1 MEGFT
6 PWPPEFEAR
15 YVAEGYWSDRLLGD
29 VLRGGDPE
37 RTALVA
43 GDERLT
49 YAELD
54 RRADRTAAGF
64 ARLGIRR
71 GDRVVVQ
78 LPNTSS
84 FIVVFLALVRIGAAP
99 VLALPAHRSSE
110 IGYLCEL
117 SEARAYVIPDV
128 HGGFDHRE
136 LARSLPV
143 EHVVVDGDAQEFL
156 ALADLDAD
164 PVTEAD
170 PVTDAGPV
178 TEADPGADAG
188 VASGVASE
196 AGLTAGSG
204 GASVS
209 CERPDPADVGVFLL
223 SGGTTGLPKLI
234 PRTHRDYVYNLEAS
248 AEVCGFT
255 SETVYLVVLP
265 VAHNFA
271 LACPGVLGVFARG
284 GTVVLAPSGSPDEA
298 FPLIERE
305 RVTICAMVPPI
316 ALLWLEAVSW
326 STEDLSSL
334 ELLQVGGAKFAA
346 ERAAQVPDVLGCAVQ
361 QVLGMAEGLLNYTRL
376 DDPGELVDTTQG
388 RPLSP
393 ADEIRVVDSEGAD
406 VAPGEIGELLTRGP
420 YTLRGYYR
428 APEHNARSFTP
439 DGFYRTGD
447 LVRRLPSGH
456 LVVEGRAKDQI
467 NRGGDKISAEELENH
482 LLAHPAVHDAA
493 VVGIPDAAMGERTCA
508 FLIVRGQAP
517 TLREIKAFLRERGVA
532 AYKWPD
538 RVQPVEAFPRT
549 PVGKVSKKDLA
560 AGLR

>member
-6 PWPPEFEAR
+6 PWPQEVAAR
-15 YVAEGYWSDRLLGD
+15 YLAEGYWSDRPLGD
-29 VLRGGDPE
+29 VLNGGDPE

-54 RRADRTAAGF
+54 RRAERTAAGF

-78 LPNTSS
+78 LPNTTS
-84 FIVVFLALVRIGAAP
+84 FVVVFLALVRIGAAP

-117 SEARAYVIPDV
+117 SEARAYVIPDA
-128 HGGFDHRE
+128 HGGFDYRD
-136 LARSLPV
+136 LARSLAV

-156 ALADLDAD
+156 ALADLD
-164 PVTEAD
+164 
-170 PVTDAGPV
+170 TDLDRGSALDSDRTPGRDTAPDHGLVSGPV
-178 TEADPGADAG
+178 
-188 VASGVASE
+188 SY
-196 AGLTAGSG
+196 
-204 GASVS
+204 
-209 CERPDPADVGVFLL
+209 ERPDPADVGVFLL

-255 SETVYLVVLP
+255 RETVYLVVLP

-271 LACPGVLGVFARG
+271 LACPGVLGVFAKG

-305 RVTICAMVPPI
+305 RVTVCAVVPPI
-316 ALLWLEAVSW
+316 ALLWLEAASW
-326 STEDLSSL
+326 SREDLSSL
-334 ELLQVGGAKFAA
+334 RLLQVGGAKFAA
-346 ERAAQVPDVLGCAVQ
+346 ERAERVPGVLGCAVQ
-361 QVLGMAEGLLNYTRL
+361 QVFGMAEGLLNYTRL
-376 DDPGELVDTTQG
+376 DDPRELVDTTQG

-393 ADEIRVVDSEGAD
+393 ADEILVVDSDGAE
-406 VAPGEIGELLTRGP
+406 VAPGEVGELLTRGP

-428 APEHNARSFTP
+428 APEHNARSFTT

-447 LVRRLPSGH
+447 LVRVLPSGH
-456 LVVEGRAKDQI
+456 LVVEGRDKDQI

-482 LLAHPAVHDAA
+482 LLAHPAVHDVA
-493 VVGIPDAAMGERTCA
+493 VVGIPDPVMGERTCA
-508 FLIVRGQAP
+508 FLIVRDQAP
-517 TLREIKAFLRERGVA
+517 TLREIKRFLRERGVA
-532 AYKWPD
+532 GYKWPD
-538 RVQPVEAFPRT
+538 RVEPVEAFPRT
-549 PVGKVSKKDLA
+549 PVGKISKKELA
-560 AGLR
+560 ASLR

>member
-6 PWPPEFEAR
+6 PWPEEFAAR
-15 YVAEGYWSDRLLGD
+15 YLAEGYWSDRLLGD

-43 GDERLT
+43 GKERLT

-54 RRADRTAAGF
+54 RRAERAAAGF
-64 ARLGIRR
+64 ARLGVRR

-78 LPNTSS
+78 LPNTAS
-84 FIVVFLALVRIGAAP
+84 FVVVFLALVRIGAAP

-128 HGGFDHRE
+128 HGGFDYRE
-136 LARSLPV
+136 LARSLAV
-143 EHVVVDGDAQEFL
+143 EHVVVDGDAQEFT
-156 ALADLDAD
+156 ALADLDRGLD
-164 PVTEAD
+164 PGLD
-170 PVTDAGPV
+170 PGSDPALDSGHGAGAGPV
-178 TEADPGADAG
+178 
-188 VASGVASE
+188 SY
-196 AGLTAGSG
+196 
-204 GASVS
+204 
-209 CERPDPADVGVFLL
+209 ERPDPADVGVFLL

-255 SETVYLVVLP
+255 RETVYLVVLP

-271 LACPGVLGVFARG
+271 LACPGVLGVFAKG

-305 RVTICAMVPPI
+305 RATVCAVVPPI
-316 ALLWLEAVSW
+316 ALLWLEEAPW
-326 STEDLSSL
+326 SSEDLSSL
-334 ELLQVGGAKFAA
+334 RLLQVGGAKFAA
-346 ERAAQVPDVLGCAVQ
+346 ERAAQVPGVLGCAVQ

-376 DDPGELVDTTQG
+376 DDPRELVDTTQG

-393 ADEIRVVDSEGAD
+393 ADEILVVDSDGAE
-406 VAPGEIGELLTRGP
+406 VAPGEVGELLTRGP

-447 LVRRLPSGH
+447 LVRVLPSGH
-456 LVVEGRAKDQI
+456 LVVEGRDKDQI

-493 VVGIPDAAMGERTCA
+493 VVGTPDPVMGERTCA
-508 FLIVRGQAP
+508 FLIVRDQAP
-517 TLREIKAFLRERGVA
+517 TLREIKQFLKERGVA
-532 AYKWPD
+532 GYKWPD
-538 RVQPVEAFPRT
+538 RVELVETFPRT
-549 PVGKVSKKDLA
+549 PVGKISKKELA
-560 AGLR
+560 ASLR

>member
-6 PWPPEFEAR
+6 PWPEEFEAR
-15 YVAEGYWSDRLLGD
+15 YLAEGYWSDRLLGD
-29 VLRGGDPE
+29 VLSGGDPG

-54 RRADRTAAGF
+54 RRAERTAAGF
-64 ARLGIRR
+64 ARLGVRR

-78 LPNTSS
+78 LPNTTS
-84 FIVVFLALVRIGAAP
+84 FVVVFLALVRIGAAP

-136 LARSLPV
+136 LARSLSV
-143 EHVVVDGDAQEFL
+143 EHVVVDGDAQEFT
-156 ALADLDAD
+156 ALADLDLDLDSGSD
-164 PVTEAD
+164 PVEY
-170 PVTDAGPV
+170 
-178 TEADPGADAG
+178 
-188 VASGVASE
+188 
-196 AGLTAGSG
+196 
-204 GASVS
+204 
-209 CERPDPADVGVFLL
+209 ERPDPADVGVFLL

-248 AEVCGFT
+248 AEVCGFDR
-255 SETVYLVVLP
+255 ETVYLVVLP

-271 LACPGVLGVFARG
+271 LACPGILGVFANG
-284 GTVVLAPSGSPDEA
+284 GTVVLAASGSPDEA

-305 RVTICAMVPPI
+305 RATVCAVVPPI
-316 ALLWLEAVSW
+316 ALLWLEAASW
-326 STEDLSSL
+326 SKEDLSSL
-334 ELLQVGGAKFAA
+334 RLLQVGGAKFAA
-346 ERAAQVPDVLGCAVQ
+346 ERARQVPGVLGCAVQ

-376 DDPGELVDTTQG
+376 DDPRELVDTTQG
-388 RPLSP
+388 RPLSV
-393 ADEIRVVDSEGAD
+393 ADEILVVDSDGAE
-406 VAPGEIGELLTRGP
+406 VAPGEVGELLTRGP

-447 LVRRLPSGH
+447 LVRVLPSGH
-456 LVVEGRAKDQI
+456 LVVEGRDKDQI

-493 VVGIPDAAMGERTCA
+493 VVGVPDAVMGERTCA
-508 FLIVRGQAP
+508 FLIVRDQAP
-517 TLREIKAFLRERGVA
+517 TLRELKLFLKERGVA
-532 AYKWPD
+532 GYKWPD
-538 RVQPVEAFPRT
+538 RVELVETFPRT
-549 PVGKVSKKDLA
+549 PVGKVSKKELA
-560 AGLR
+560 ASLR

>member
-6 PWPPEFEAR
+6 PWPEEFAAR
-15 YVAEGYWSDRLLGD
+15 YLAEGYWSDRLLGD
-29 VLRGGDPE
+29 VLRGGDPG

-54 RRADRTAAGF
+54 RRAERAAAGF

-78 LPNTSS
+78 LPNTTS
-84 FIVVFLALVRIGAAP
+84 FVVVFLALVRIGAAP

-128 HGGFDHRE
+128 YGGFDYRD
-136 LARSLPV
+136 LARSLAV
-143 EHVVVDGDAQEFL
+143 EHVVVDGDAQEFTP
-156 ALADLDAD
+156 LADLDLDLDQDLGSGSGAGLGVD
-164 PVTEAD
+164 RGSGSDAVLDSGAG
-170 PVTDAGPV
+170 AGPV
-178 TEADPGADAG
+178 
-188 VASGVASE
+188 VY
-196 AGLTAGSG
+196 
-204 GASVS
+204 
-209 CERPDPADVGVFLL
+209 ERPDPADVGVFLL

-248 AEVCGFT
+248 AEVCGFDR
-255 SETVYLVVLP
+255 ETVYLVVLP

-271 LACPGVLGVFARG
+271 LACPGVLGVFAKG

-305 RVTICAMVPPI
+305 RATVCAVVPPI
-316 ALLWLEAVSW
+316 ALLWLEAASW
-326 STEDLSSL
+326 SKEDLSSL
-334 ELLQVGGAKFAA
+334 RLLQVGGAKFAA
-346 ERAAQVPDVLGCAVQ
+346 ERAAQVPGVLGCAVQ

-376 DDPGELVDTTQG
+376 DDPRELVDTTQG

-393 ADEIRVVDSEGAD
+393 ADEILVVDSDGAE
-406 VAPGEIGELLTRGP
+406 VAPGEVGELLTRGP

-447 LVRRLPSGH
+447 LVRMLPTGH
-456 LVVEGRAKDQI
+456 LVVEGRDKDQI

-493 VVGIPDAAMGERTCA
+493 VVGTPDPVMGERTCA
-508 FLIVRGQAP
+508 FLIVRDQAP
-517 TLREIKAFLRERGVA
+517 TLREIKQFLKERGVA
-532 AYKWPD
+532 GYKWPD
-538 RVQPVEAFPRT
+538 RVELVETFPRT
-549 PVGKVSKKDLA
+549 PVGKISKKELA
-560 AGLR
+560 ASLR

>member
-6 PWPPEFEAR
+6 PWPEEFEAR

-37 RTALVA
+37 RVALVA

-54 RRADRTAAGF
+54 RRAGRTAAGF

-84 FIVVFLALVRIGAAP
+84 FVVVFLALVRIGAAP

-136 LARSLPV
+136 LARSLSV

-164 PVTEAD
+164 PGD
-170 PVTDAGPV
+170 
-178 TEADPGADAG
+178 
-188 VASGVASE
+188 
-196 AGLTAGSG
+196 
-204 GASVS
+204 VS
-209 CERPDPADVGVFLL
+209 YERPGPADVGVFLL

-255 SETVYLVVLP
+255 PATVYLVVLP

-271 LACPGVLGVFARG
+271 LACPGVLGVFAKG

-305 RVTICAMVPPI
+305 RVTVCAMVPPI
-316 ALLWLEAVSW
+316 ALLWLEAASW
-326 STEDLSSL
+326 SKEDLSSL

-346 ERAAQVPDVLGCAVQ
+346 ERAAQVPGVLGCAVQ

-376 DDPGELVDTTQG
+376 DDPRELVDTTQG

-393 ADEIRVVDSEGAD
+393 ADEIRVVDSEGAE
-406 VAPGEIGELLTRGP
+406 VAPGEVGELLTRGP

-447 LVRRLPSGH
+447 LVRRLPTGH

-517 TLREIKAFLRERGVA
+517 TLREIKAFLKERGVA

-538 RVQPVEAFPRT
+538 RVRLVETFPRT
-549 PVGKVSKKDLA
+549 PVGKVSKKELA
-560 AGLR
+560 ADLS

>member
-1 MEGFT
+1 VEGFT
-6 PWPPEFEAR
+6 PWPQEFAAR
-15 YVAEGYWSDRLLGD
+15 YLAEGYWSDRLLGD
-29 VLRGGDPE
+29 VLNGGDPE

-54 RRADRTAAGF
+54 RRAERTAVGF
-64 ARLGIRR
+64 ARLGIRH

-78 LPNTSS
+78 LPNTTS
-84 FIVVFLALVRIGAAP
+84 FVVVFLALVRIGAAP
-99 VLALPAHRSSE
+99 VLALPAHRGSE

-117 SEARAYVIPDV
+117 SEARAYVIPDA
-128 HGGFDHRE
+128 HGGFDYRD
-136 LARSLPV
+136 LARSLAV

-156 ALADLDAD
+156 ALADLDTGPAPDRDHAPAPGGDRGPERDTDPGLGLGSALDRD
-164 PVTEAD
+164 PVF
-170 PVTDAGPV
+170 GPV
-178 TEADPGADAG
+178 PY
-188 VASGVASE
+188 
-196 AGLTAGSG
+196 
-204 GASVS
+204 
-209 CERPDPADVGVFLL
+209 ERPDPADVGVFLL

-255 SETVYLVVLP
+255 RETVYLVVLP

-271 LACPGVLGVFARG
+271 LACPGVLGVFAKG

-305 RVTICAMVPPI
+305 RVTVCAVVPPI
-316 ALLWLEAVSW
+316 ALLWLEAAVW
-326 STEDLSSL
+326 SREDLSSL
-334 ELLQVGGAKFAA
+334 RLLQVGGAKFAA
-346 ERAAQVPDVLGCAVQ
+346 ERAERVPGVLGCAVQ

-376 DDPGELVDTTQG
+376 DDPRELVDTTQG

-393 ADEIRVVDSEGAD
+393 ADEILVVDSGGAE
-406 VAPGEIGELLTRGP
+406 VAPGEVGELLTRGP

-428 APEHNARSFTP
+428 APEHNARAFTS

-447 LVRRLPSGH
+447 LVRVLPSGH
-456 LVVEGRAKDQI
+456 LVVEGRDKDQI

-493 VVGIPDAAMGERTCA
+493 VVGIPDPVMGERTCA
-508 FLIVRGQAP
+508 FLVARDRAP
-517 TLREIKAFLRERGVA
+517 TLREIKRFLKERGVA
-532 AYKWPD
+532 GYKWPD
-538 RVQPVEAFPRT
+538 RVEPVEAFPRT
-549 PVGKVSKKDLA
+549 PVGKVSKKELA
-560 AGLR
+560 ASLR

>member
-6 PWPPEFEAR
+6 PWPDEFAAR
-15 YVAEGYWSDRLLGD
+15 YLAEGYWSDRLLGD
-29 VLRGGDPE
+29 VLSGGDPE

-54 RRADRTAAGF
+54 RRAERTAAGF

-78 LPNTSS
+78 LPNTTS
-84 FIVVFLALVRIGAAP
+84 FVVVFLALVRIGAAP

-128 HGGFDHRE
+128 HGGFDYRD
-136 LARSLPV
+136 LARSLAV

-156 ALADLDAD
+156 ALADLDPGSVPGSGLT
-164 PVTEAD
+164 PVSGAGVASA
-170 PVTDAGPV
+170 PGSGLGPAFGSGLGLGVDAGPV
-178 TEADPGADAG
+178 AY
-188 VASGVASE
+188 
-196 AGLTAGSG
+196 
-204 GASVS
+204 
-209 CERPDPADVGVFLL
+209 ERPDPADVGVFLL

-255 SETVYLVVLP
+255 RETVYLVVLP

-271 LACPGVLGVFARG
+271 LACPGVLGVFANG

-305 RVTICAMVPPI
+305 RATVCAVVPPI
-316 ALLWLEAVSW
+316 ALLWLEAASW

-334 ELLQVGGAKFAA
+334 QLLQVGGAKFAA
-346 ERAAQVPDVLGCAVQ
+346 ERAAQVPGVLGCAVQ

-376 DDPGELVDTTQG
+376 DDPRELVDTTQG

-393 ADEIRVVDSEGAD
+393 ADEILVVDSDGAE
-406 VAPGEIGELLTRGP
+406 VAPGEVGELLTRGP

-428 APEHNARSFTP
+428 APEHNARSFTS

-447 LVRRLPSGH
+447 LVRALPSGH
-456 LVVEGRAKDQI
+456 LVVEGRDKDQI

-493 VVGIPDAAMGERTCA
+493 VVGTPDPVMGERTCA

-517 TLREIKAFLRERGVA
+517 TLREIKRFLKERGVA
-532 AYKWPD
+532 GYKWPD
-538 RVQPVEAFPRT
+538 RIELVEAFPRT
-549 PVGKVSKKDLA
+549 PVGKISKKELA